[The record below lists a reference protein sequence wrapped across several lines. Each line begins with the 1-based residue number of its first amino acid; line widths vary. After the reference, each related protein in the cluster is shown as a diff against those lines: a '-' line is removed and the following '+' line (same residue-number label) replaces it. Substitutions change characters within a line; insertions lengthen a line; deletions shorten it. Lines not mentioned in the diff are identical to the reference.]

1 MHRATATLLPSDSAS
16 YVAGLLAFLVNS
28 YLVAGRVSPTRTAV
42 GFAILLLAFSHSGFL
57 ASAVASRRERA
68 GVGMSLIL
76 AAATLRLD
84 SFIWPSTID
93 WDENTFLTVARR
105 ALEGELPYTTTFDNK
120 GPMSVLFNAAALGM
134 SFDSLVVFRLALV
147 VLIGLSGY
155 AVFITVHEI
164 GGRNGDA
171 GLAAVLFVV
180 LSSSIPTA
188 GLWHTAHTGNTLIVL
203 VFFVLARFGSS
214 RPATLGVLLAA
225 LVLTRANYGFT
236 VVATW
241 VTCLAIA
248 PQVSRNR
255 FALRSVLGGT
265 ATLLVVAAVYATQGA
280 LDRLFS
286 GLVTVN
292 LAQGHGV
299 SGFSN
304 IGKVA
309 TYLVSVQLFA
319 AFLAFAGNYGRP
331 NRSRMRITHMSI
343 VITAASS
350 ATALSVSL
358 SEVVYGHHALLLV
371 AFPALQIG
379 VLMTTGAPHG
389 ANQKPPRSRAG
400 LLRPVTFAAAIA
412 LLLNSIP
419 SDVFSIDRDGFQAE
433 SDVVTAVEEARAQ
446 SPGGLW
452 ALTDHYV
459 YWRLRELPI
468 HALVTH
474 PSSISKPGFLA
485 TVHLPGGPASD
496 ATEAVLAILELK
508 PGVVVTRAD
517 MRHGYLDASASVA
530 LKEALRRNYCPTSEV
545 GRVMIWVI
553 CADG

>member
-1 MHRATATLLPSDSAS
+1 MHRATATLLPSNGAS
-16 YVAGLLAFLVNS
+16 YVAGLLAFLVGS

-42 GFAILLLAFSHSGFL
+42 GFAILLLAFSHGGFL
-57 ASAVASRRERA
+57 ASAVASRRERV
-68 GVGMSLIL
+68 GVGMSLVV

-84 SFIWPSTID
+84 SFIWPSTIG

-120 GPMSVLFNAAALGM
+120 GPISVLVNAAALGM
-134 SFDSLVVFRLALV
+134 SFDSLVGFRFALV

-155 AVFITVHEI
+155 AVFVTVRMI

-171 GLAAVLFVV
+171 GLAAIVFVV

-188 GLWHTAHTGNTLIVL
+188 GLWHTAHTGNALIVL
-203 VFFVLARFGSS
+203 VFFVLARFGPS

-241 VTCLAIA
+241 VACLAIA
-248 PQVSRNR
+248 PQVLRNR

-265 ATLLVVAAVYATQGA
+265 AFLFVVAAVYATQGA
-280 LDRLFS
+280 LNQLFA

-292 LAQGHGV
+292 LEQGHGV
-299 SGFSN
+299 SGLSN
-304 IGKVA
+304 IGREATFLVA
-309 TYLVSVQLFA
+309 VQLFA
-319 AFLAFAGNYGRP
+319 AFLAFVGNYRSR
-331 NRSRMRITHMSI
+331 NRSRMRITQMSI

-379 VLMTTGAPHG
+379 VLMATEAPQGAG
-389 ANQKPPRSRAG
+389 QKPPLSRAD

-412 LLLNSIP
+412 LLLNSIS
-419 SDVFSIDRDGFQAE
+419 SDVFSIDRDDFQAE
-433 SDVVTAVEEARAQ
+433 SDVVAAVEEARAQ
-446 SPGGLW
+446 SHGGLW

-485 TVHLPGGPASD
+485 AVPLPDGPASD

-508 PGVVVTRAD
+508 PGVVITRAD
-517 MRHGYLDASASVA
+517 MRHGYLDVSASVA
-530 LKEALRRNYCPTSEV
+530 LEEALRRNYCSTSGV
-545 GRVMIWVI
+545 GRVMIWAF